1 LALRHNA
8 LDGLREETIAVA
20 AIGCR
25 DDPRTKKVIEQQIP
39 GGIGGTLAGQHQDA
53 VHPAASRRGGLAT
66 VVGLP
71 GTRGDEGPG
80 PLRLCFGHQELQ
92 LAGLV
97 AAEGKAGL
105 VVALDEEPR
114 AAEQGGEP
122 R

>member
-39 GGIGGTLAGQHQDA
+39 GGIGGTLAGQ
-53 VHPAASRRGGLAT
+53 AT